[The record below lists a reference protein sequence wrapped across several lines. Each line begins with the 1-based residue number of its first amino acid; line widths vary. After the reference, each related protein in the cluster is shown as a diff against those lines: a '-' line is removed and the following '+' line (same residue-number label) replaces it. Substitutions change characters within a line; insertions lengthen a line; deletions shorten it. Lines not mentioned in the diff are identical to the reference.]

1 MRNIFTRLWVVS
13 LLLLTTATVS
23 AQLTSLEVGQVYRFV
38 SARADRSLS
47 ADGVDDV
54 HTKTTDAADT
64 KQEWYVTKEGDYYVL
79 RNLAC
84 GKYLKGAYSANT
96 PWSMTDDY
104 SDEYNKFELHTSN
117 STLNTLKTKSSDGYG
132 YMHDDNNGDNG
143 GYNIVGWLNGDG
155 NTGTRWTIT
164 KVDYTTE
171 QITALLE
178 KAPTTAELE
187 GYATALGELFSD
199 AACVT
204 PKLASLS
211 AAKSNAAYSD
221 LPTALQAMVDK
232 VYNEKAGTIEAWA
245 EDNADDAKGDWS
257 GEYAKKFRVQMYEPY
272 SIAGDITSWL
282 GINAHANNDNPTGI
296 HMPEAGTLYVMVE
309 GTIKDGASLRIV
321 DGGHNSRVTNA
332 TSGGYTLKPGL
343 NVIIYTGTAGQL
355 YICYNVDTYN
365 PDGATTA
372 EKFPHKLSEYPPLKI
387 HIEGG
392 AITGYYNAC
401 GDFRAAD
408 SGTEDLWKTITGAS
422 VDNDADWVYM
432 ETRANLNVIP
442 LLAHRQILLFHLNDY
457 THEDGGT
464 SRGMAYYLP
473 DQLDVPTTPY
483 NSTKNWA
490 DYGMECDPSTGKIN
504 IMLEAW
510 DRIMYSELATMGLVS
525 QSTMAQM
532 NAFYPRWES
541 DYTTKYEMYDYT
553 KKSPID
559 NKTYQEFCNGLDYSE
574 YFNHHGV
581 ALGTESGYMY
591 GGWDH
596 CGYSITTYDGIVRNM
611 ANSAGSTWGPAH
623 EIGHQHQAPLTLN
636 GLTEVTNNLFSNIAL
651 WYKGMSTSRYNGD
664 NGSLESVLNAYNTEG
679 SDIYTNNIWALTHL
693 YYRLWLYYHL
703 AGNNTQ
709 FWPRLY
715 ELLRQQ
721 PMQKGYNVSGDV
733 STLHFYKLACQAA
746 GEDLTE
752 FFRAH
757 GYFSIMDNRLVG
769 DYSNS
774 VYEVSQEMIDEA
786 IAEVKEMGYEENLA
800 IIFICDDDENATY
813 VQHDGVSTREIY
825 GETTPDSDF
834 GSVSDF
840 INGNVSV
847 ETTYTATLNSDGTLT
862 MSGGE
867 GGVGFLVLNEDGEIV
882 SFSNKSTFAISDE
895 AAYLLATGKASVVTV
910 DTEST
915 TTEAEVDVTAM
926 RFALLQELIENAIA
940 LTQNTSA
947 TRVGFYKSSAVEN
960 LQGYVEMAQEVIANG
975 DLANLQAVYELLYN
989 EYNAVVANEFS
1000 RVTFVPGS
1008 KYAIISVKS
1017 NDRILTYSG
1026 SNVTTVSGN
1035 ADAYSSTDA
1044 YQWYIERDGAYYIK
1058 NAGTSKYIQD
1068 VTDQNGVLYT
1078 VGDNKVN
1085 MNINEVALGCYTI
1098 ATSNVPGR
1106 YMNMDGANAARIIT
1120 WGDAY
1125 SENSQWA
1132 FILLEADDT
1141 NRAKEELLELSKK
1154 TLALV
1159 NEVATVSYNEGSKIS
1174 LQSSSSTAANY
1185 IWSNAA
1191 VSGNDVDKLIDGNK
1205 DSFFHSQW
1213 NNSTAPADGWGHHI
1227 SVDLGTSSTL
1237 TSFKFKFT
1245 TRNAS
1250 GLSNYPK
1257 TIEVYGSDD
1266 NSTYTKLQVASGFA
1280 TGAGVDNE
1288 AVVMGNGTAYRYL
1301 RFLVTDATGNNS
1313 GTNTGSDDMVFFHM
1327 SEFSIYPVTV
1337 SATVKSDYT
1346 SGVTVDA
1353 VLAAYNDAEQGKTVY
1368 NNASATLADINAK
1381 KTALG
1386 DGTAA
1391 GSYTTLLNEYNS
1403 VLNSVLNA
1411 KKAQLLTLITNTN
1424 NLIKTVGSVEFTDV
1438 PLALTTENLYCNDPC
1453 LRNDTD
1459 YSADYVSKLTD
1470 GVHST
1475 FMHTDWDD
1483 SNSAGSAPH
1492 YLRVDMG
1499 EGETITQFKFSYT
1512 TRDNG
1517 NNCPTIIVV
1526 EGSNDAGGNG
1536 TYTTITT
1543 LTKDANSLPVEYDT
1557 FNSETIISTVPYR
1570 YIRFKVTATESG
1582 DSFFV
1587 MSEFSFTKANQPVV
1601 TMTNTSTKAD
1611 EALVFDTYL
1620 AITKSQKLHN
1630 DATTVALLD
1639 AAIADLQVAYDKL
1652 DEAIKT
1658 PAAIDKSVLQ
1668 ALYNEVSPYYTTVQ
1682 ELYASMADENGAVN
1696 ENYSP
1701 SSLTN
1706 EQLATAKTALDNVQT
1721 ELLAAQTALSDAT
1734 SQDDINA
1741 AKEALNI
1748 AYDALKV
1755 QENDLLAIKN
1765 ENVNL
1770 QETFDKSNLN
1780 TLINSTNTLLAAIN
1794 SKADDYYAPTAL
1806 ALDELNEAFA
1816 SAQDVATRYYITEE
1830 QYTTACDELNTRY
1843 TAINNVVAAD
1853 VADRAILT
1861 EAIDKVN
1868 TLLTDIATT
1877 REPEKLALPLQV
1889 TNAENSFYIWS
1900 NAPADDDNGIGA
1912 LLDNNTGTFFGT
1924 NWRNGEV
1931 DPYTHY
1937 LEVDLGAATYI
1948 NKLSMDYTT
1957 RESGY
1962 ENQRPTAIKILGSN
1976 NKVDYTLIK
1985 TIEEGLATGACEQWA
2000 MENPLELGAPF
2011 RYIRFAV
2018 ATQKGYFNMA
2028 DFNLY
2033 VIPEHTFVLKEYYT
2047 TAKGIGLEELCIAL
2061 QSAQYAAEHYIT
2073 SDRLTMVVNML
2084 NKYYDV
2090 TNGVVEDDYTTR
2102 DGLTTLIT
2110 DTEAL
2115 INKVATV
2122 TEVATPELST
2132 ANVYCNADNSTHGSA
2147 NAADK
2152 LGVAALFDGDIST
2165 HLHTTY
2171 GGNAQDDDLDHYI
2184 RVDMGENNP
2193 VAAFKFSYK
2202 GRKNNTNN
2210 SPTAITVQAAND
2222 VDGNWNDIISLSD
2235 MVIVEGQ
2242 TATYQSPYI
2251 EMNEPY
2257 RYVRIMVTDTYNHD
2271 YTTYN
2276 GTTHKF
2282 FVLSEFDFVSYPIVE
2297 VNADY
2302 PNVVAEL
2309 VTDAYNEKGNA
2320 TEATGYYMTENEY
2333 NTTLNELQAA
2343 YDALKT
2349 ASQADKTALK
2359 KLIEDTGILKN
2370 ELYEMAYDASEVALS
2385 ATEGDA
2391 GYLYCNAVEKHST
2404 WTNDHL
2410 GVPALLDEDASNW
2423 LHTMYSNYDS
2433 EDGLDHYLRVDLGA
2447 GVAANYIE
2455 FKYNA
2460 RNENLAPSIIVV
2472 QACNSL
2478 DADSWTDIATLKGLS
2493 ATTDEV
2499 ASGCLGNGTEYRY
2512 WRFMVTATNKG
2523 DLSMGH
2529 PYFALTNFEMYTCT
2543 NVEIGEQLKYTPTIY
2558 IYTTTE
2564 LVTEV
2569 ENAIT
2574 AATDV
2579 DNNVNATQTIVDAE
2593 VEALQAVYDK
2603 LEEALKYADVPVAIT
2618 TDEENPVLYKIF
2630 IKRTADV
2637 TVLKYDETTKQVAVV
2652 NTADNSSW
2660 QAWYFTGSE
2669 NGVRIHPFNADGK
2682 VLAAD
2687 NTSNAAATV
2696 WAAAKGEKNFDEWKF
2711 VSRADGYY
2719 NIQAHDGSNYF
2730 SNNGGTTKNM
2740 GFWKSDPSTDTG
2752 SLFKFVEAEFDN
2764 DNARYYQ
2771 LSDVKATMIDG
2782 TNIYGGTSVGLYTGG
2797 KEYREAYTAAGA
2809 IVTAGNTGD
2818 ATECHNAYK
2827 ALREAKEN
2835 LSYNAP
2841 DAEKVYY
2848 IKSAATGENTEYCQ
2862 GTYVYSPNKSVT
2874 RSRGNYT
2881 GTHNHTHL
2889 LFDTMSEIG
2898 TKAHAAFQFVATD
2911 TQGSYKIKNL
2921 HTGLYV
2927 QAFTGTH
2934 MSTEAGDAAIV
2945 KIAGF
2950 ADGQVTLK
2958 IGDNSPMHAQRDYGV
2973 IVQWGAEAGNA
2984 SLWTINEITEIEDL
2998 TYTTTMSQLGYGTLM
3013 LGYDV
3018 NVPEGIT
3025 ANVATKVDGKYIIF
3039 EEVGG
3044 VIPANTAVIL
3054 KSKEELTEA
3063 LTLNFEYAGNNAVA
3077 LEDNMLGGSLY
3088 DTTIDG
3094 VNNKVYQMQ
3103 ANNGTVKFY
3112 WMYAEY
3118 NQAGELTNAGT
3129 DDGGYVKLPANKA
3142 YFSMPKSEGASSY
3155 SFRFPWDGTTDIE
3168 GIVTEDNDALN
3179 GTIFDLQG
3187 RKIVEIAE
3195 PGFYIIN
3202 GKKVFVEEIK

>member
-1 MRNIFTRLWVVS
+1 MRNIFTRLLVVS
-13 LLLLTTATVS
+13 LLLLVTATVS
-23 AQLTSLEVGQVYRFV
+23 AQLASLEVGKVYRFV

-47 ADGVDDV
+47 ADGTDDV

-96 PWSMTDDY
+96 PWFMTDDY
-104 SDEYNKFELHTSN
+104 SHEYNKFELHTSN

-143 GYNIVGWLNGDG
+143 GYNIVGWLNGAGD
-155 NTGTRWTIT
+155 TGTHWTIT

-187 GYATALGELFSD
+187 GYTTALGELFSD

-296 HMPEAGTLYVMVE
+296 YMPEAGTLYVMVG

-321 DGGHNSRVTNA
+321 DGGHNLRVTNA
-332 TSGGYTLKPGL
+332 TSGGYALKPGL
-343 NVIIYTGTAGQL
+343 NVINYTGTAGQL

-392 AITGYYNAC
+392 AIAGYYNAC

-422 VDNDADWVYM
+422 VDNDADWEYM
-432 ETRANLNVIP
+432 ETHANLNVIP
-442 LLAHRQILLFHLNDY
+442 MLAHRQILLFHLNDY
-457 THEDGGT
+457 THEDGGV

-525 QSTMAQM
+525 QSTMAKM
-532 NAFYPRWES
+532 NNFYPRWES

-553 KKSPID
+553 EKSPID

-596 CGYSITTYDGIVRNM
+596 CGYNITTYNGIVQNM
-611 ANSAGSTWGPAH
+611 ANNAGSTWGPAH

-651 WYKGMSTSRYNGD
+651 WYKGMSTSRYNGND
-664 NGSLESVLNAYNTEG
+664 GSLERVLNAYNTEG

-703 AGNNTQ
+703 AGKNTQ

-757 GYFSIMDNRLVG
+757 GYFSIMDDRLVG

-786 IAEVKEMGYEENLA
+786 IAEVKEMDYEENLA
-800 IIFICDDDENATY
+800 IIFICDDVYTTIDGKKYAAHY
-813 VQHDGVSTREIY
+813 QHDGTTLREIY
-825 GETTPDSDF
+825 GETSPNSDF
-834 GSVSDF
+834 GAVSDF

-847 ETTYTATLNSDGTLT
+847 KTTYTATLNSDGTLT

-895 AAYLLATGKASVVTV
+895 AAYLLAIGKASVVTV

-960 LQGYVEMAQEVIANG
+960 LQDYVEMAQEVIANG
-975 DLANLQAVYELLYN
+975 DLANLQAVYELLYA

-1058 NAGTSKYIQD
+1058 NAETSKYIQD

-1141 NRAKEELLELSKK
+1141 NTAKEELLELSKK

-1174 LQSSSSTAANY
+1174 LQSSSSTTANY

-1191 VSGNDVDKLIDGNK
+1191 VSGNDVDKLL
-1205 DSFFHSQW
+1205 DSDKNTFFHSQW

-1245 TRNAS
+1245 TRNTS
-1250 GLSNYPK
+1250 NLSNYPK
-1257 TIEVYGSDD
+1257 TIEVYGSNVGGNDVA
-1266 NSTYTKLQVASGFA
+1266 NYTKLQVASGFA

-1313 GTNTGSDDMVFFHM
+1313 GTNTGSDGMVFFHM

-1391 GSYTTLLNEYNS
+1391 GSYTTLLNQYNS
-1403 VLNSVLNA
+1403 VLNNVLNV

-1424 NLIKTVGSVEFTDV
+1424 SLIESVGSVEFTDV

-1453 LRNDTD
+1453 LRNDND
-1459 YSADYVSKLTD
+1459 YSADYVDKLTD
-1470 GVHST
+1470 GNHST
-1475 FMHTDWDD
+1475 YLHTDWDG

-1517 NNCPTIIVV
+1517 NNCPTTIEV

-1587 MSEFSFTKANQPVV
+1587 MSEFSFAKVNQPVV

-1611 EALVFDTYL
+1611 EALVLDTYL
-1620 AITKSQKLHN
+1620 ATTKSQKLH
-1630 DATTVALLD
+1630 DAATTVALLD
-1639 AAIADLQVAYDKL
+1639 AAIADQQAAYNKL
-1652 DEAIKT
+1652 NEAMQK
-1658 PAAIDKSVLQ
+1658 
-1668 ALYNEVSPYYTTVQ
+1668 
-1682 ELYASMADENGAVN
+1682 
-1696 ENYSP
+1696 
-1701 SSLTN
+1701 
-1706 EQLATAKTALDNVQT
+1706 ATCDKTALVEYLVTANSLYEEFSEDGAIAPYYATSSVTLEQI
-1721 ELLAAQTALSDAT
+1721 TAL
-1734 SQDDINA
+1734 
-1741 AKEALNI
+1741 KEAI
-1748 AYDALKV
+1748 DASNAV
-1755 QENDLLAIKN
+1755 VAND
-1765 ENVNL
+1765 
-1770 QETFDKSNLN
+1770 
-1780 TLINSTNTLLAAIN
+1780 AAIQTDVDEALATLKAKAQVLEGI
-1794 SKADDYYAPTAL
+1794 KADDYSGSRETI
-1806 ALDELNEAFA
+1806 DTE
-1816 SAQDVATRYYITEE
+1816 IT
-1830 QYTTACDELNTRY
+1830 
-1843 TAINNVVAAD
+1843 IAA
-1853 VADRAILT
+1853 
-1861 EAIDKVN
+1861 
-1868 TLLTDIATT
+1868 TLLAEVMTAAETLGDV
-1877 REPEKLALPLQV
+1877 PLQASDA
-1889 TNAENSFYIWS
+1889 TAPYYIWS
-1900 NAPADDDNGIGA
+1900 NRPADDSNGIEGGLIDKNDDGTA
-1912 LLDNNTGTFFGT
+1912 KTNTFFGT
-1924 NWRNGEV
+1924 YWQSGNVE
-1931 DPYTHY
+1931 PYTHY
-1937 LEVDLGAATYI
+1937 LEVDLGSVKSI
-1948 NKLSMDYTT
+1948 KELLFNYTT
-1957 RESGY
+1957 RASSHAD
-1962 ENQRPTAIKILGSN
+1962 QRPNGIKVLASN
-1976 NKVDYTLIK
+1976 DKKNYKEVFSVTD
-1985 TIEEGLATGACEQWA
+1985 GLPTGATEKW
-2000 MENPLELGAPF
+2000 ELEEPLDVVG

-2018 ATQKGYFNMA
+2018 STQVGYFNMA
-2028 DFNLY
+2028 DFNLSIAETY
-2033 VIPEHTFVLKEYYT
+2033 TLNEFYTTSDIDASLIAALNVAVQQASAAKDCFVL
-2047 TAKGIGLEELCIAL
+2047 
-2061 QSAQYAAEHYIT
+2061 
-2073 SDRLTMVVNML
+2073 
-2084 NKYYDV
+2084 
-2090 TNGVVEDDYTTR
+2090 EDDYNTALANLQNAYNTLNGFKNAHVTDVSDLGELATTTG
-2102 DGLTTLIT
+2102 DL
-2110 DTEAL
+2110 
-2115 INKVATV
+2115 V
-2122 TEVATPELST
+2122 TEVATFTEEEQEITMQCTDENSPYYL
-2132 ANVYCNADNSTHGSA
+2132 YCNADGTETNGDG
-2147 NAADK
+2147 DK
-2152 LGVAALFDGDIST
+2152 VGVAALVGDNADNDT

-2171 GGNAQDDDLDHYI
+2171 GGNAQDDDLDHYL
-2184 RVDMGENNP
+2184 RLDMGEKEAMVSFKFRYTGRVDNNSNAPKTMVIEGSNDLNNFEEIATLTNLPVDDATVTYTTPAALGNGKAYRYIRFMVTETKNGAANNGHPFFVLSQFAVTACKTIKVSDDYVSPNLPLATLVTANNEMVEANAIVADTEHYLTQNAYDTANSELLAAYNQLLEAEGFVNLPVRLTTDAANP
-2193 VAAFKFSYK
+2193 VLYNICINRGNNNELTKALAYDASSAMVAVEDFTL
-2202 GRKNNTNN
+2202 GRKAQGWYFMKGTDADSAEDILIFPYWN
-2210 SPTAITVQAAND
+2210 SDAANTTLRLASNNISSGD
-2222 VDGNWNDIISLSD
+2222 SKVKAVDGGDDDYKQNWYITF
-2235 MVIVEGQ
+2235 VEGQ
-2242 TATYQSPYI
+2242 T
-2251 EMNEPY
+2251 E
-2257 RYVRIMVTDTYNHD
+2257 
-2271 YTTYN
+2271 
-2276 GTTHKF
+2276 
-2282 FVLSEFDFVSYPIVE
+2282 
-2297 VNADY
+2297 
-2302 PNVVAEL
+2302 
-2309 VTDAYNEKGNA
+2309 
-2320 TEATGYYMTENEY
+2320 TGWSNLQIQG
-2333 NTTLNELQAA
+2333 NTTLYFSNHGGVSKKMGFYDSASDNGSEFKFVLADFSRSEA
-2343 YDALKT
+2343 YYQLYNLYADCGEAKVSGT
-2349 ASQADKTALK
+2349 AIGCYTESSVEAYNNAYNVAADKLAEVEAEDDEYNAARIALEEAYNALTRNMPIK
-2359 KLIEDTGILKN
+2359 DGFYKIRSAFKTEANADGYSYDGVVYADDKNDIYWAKDYDITSARAIWYIEPVSGGYNIKNMHTGCSFTTLGWGEHSTLSTTPATFTIDVLDDATGILK
-2370 ELYEMAYDASEVALS
+2370 L
-2385 ATEGDA
+2385 
-2391 GYLYCNAVEKHST
+2391 
-2404 WTNDHL
+2404 
-2410 GVPALLDEDASNW
+2410 
-2423 LHTMYSNYDS
+2423 
-2433 EDGLDHYLRVDLGA
+2433 
-2447 GVAANYIE
+2447 
-2455 FKYNA
+2455 
-2460 RNENLAPSIIVV
+2460 
-2472 QACNSL
+2472 
-2478 DADSWTDIATLKGLS
+2478 
-2493 ATTDEV
+2493 
-2499 ASGCLGNGTEYRY
+2499 
-2512 WRFMVTATNKG
+2512 
-2523 DLSMGH
+2523 
-2529 PYFALTNFEMYTCT
+2529 
-2543 NVEIGEQLKYTPTIY
+2543 
-2558 IYTTTE
+2558 
-2564 LVTEV
+2564 
-2569 ENAIT
+2569 
-2574 AATDV
+2574 
-2579 DNNVNATQTIVDAE
+2579 
-2593 VEALQAVYDK
+2593 
-2603 LEEALKYADVPVAIT
+2603 
-2618 TDEENPVLYKIF
+2618 
-2630 IKRTADV
+2630 
-2637 TVLKYDETTKQVAVV
+2637 
-2652 NTADNSSW
+2652 
-2660 QAWYFTGSE
+2660 
-2669 NGVRIHPFNADGK
+2669 
-2682 VLAAD
+2682 
-2687 NTSNAAATV
+2687 
-2696 WAAAKGEKNFDEWKF
+2696 
-2711 VSRADGYY
+2711 
-2719 NIQAHDGSNYF
+2719 
-2730 SNNGGTTKNM
+2730 
-2740 GFWKSDPSTDTG
+2740 
-2752 SLFKFVEAEFDN
+2752 
-2764 DNARYYQ
+2764 
-2771 LSDVKATMIDG
+2771 
-2782 TNIYGGTSVGLYTGG
+2782 
-2797 KEYREAYTAAGA
+2797 
-2809 IVTAGNTGD
+2809 
-2818 ATECHNAYK
+2818 
-2827 ALREAKEN
+2827 
-2835 LSYNAP
+2835 
-2841 DAEKVYY
+2841 
-2848 IKSAATGENTEYCQ
+2848 
-2862 GTYVYSPNKSVT
+2862 
-2874 RSRGNYT
+2874 
-2881 GTHNHTHL
+2881 
-2889 LFDTMSEIG
+2889 
-2898 TKAHAAFQFVATD
+2898 
-2911 TQGSYKIKNL
+2911 
-2921 HTGLYV
+2921 
-2927 QAFTGTH
+2927 
-2934 MSTEAGDAAIV
+2934 
-2945 KIAGF
+2945 IAG
-2950 ADGQVTLK
+2950 Q
-2958 IGDNSPMHAQRDYGV
+2958 PMHAQESGNKIVGYSGGLNSASAWV
-2973 IVQWGAEAGNA
+2973 IEEISVDDVVANVEYSVTLGNN
-2984 SLWTINEITEIEDL
+2984 TVGDDL
-2998 TYTTTMSQLGYGTLM
+2998 TTAYSSLCLGYPVTLPADA
-3013 LGYDV
+3013 DV
-3018 NVPEGIT
+3018 VAYTIT
-3025 ANVATKVDGKYIIF
+3025 AEPALESVVQLTSIAGPGET
-3039 EEVGG
+3039 
-3044 VIPANTAVIL
+3044 IPANTPVIL
-3054 KSKEELTEA
+3054 KGTTNNSTTC
-3063 LTLNFEYAGNNAVA
+3063 TLSFAVPTDAVA
-3077 LEDNMLGGSLY
+3077 TVDAATNLLGGSNY
-3088 DTTIDG
+3088 TTYVNCRDNDEDRYKIYMLTRKNGLMAMRWAYANYKLEDG
-3094 VNNKVYQMQ
+3094 TYIKLTGED
-3103 ANNGTVKFY
+3103 ANSDK
-3112 WMYAEY
+3112 
-3118 NQAGELTNAGT
+3118 
-3129 DDGGYVKLPANKA
+3129 GGYVKCPANKA
-3142 YFSMPKSEGASSY
+3142 YLMLDTATTQSLSTEYFFG
-3155 SFRFPWDGTTDIE
+3155 FFGGTTDIDE
-3168 GIVTEDNDALN
+3168 VNTEENPLD
-3179 GTIFDLQG
+3179 GTIYDLQG
-3187 RKIVEIAE
+3187 RKIEGVTA
-3195 PGFYIIN
+3195 PGFYIVN
-3202 GKKVFVEEIK
+3202 GKKMYVDTDMLK